1 MSNPPRSR
9 GFALIVAL
17 ALLAACGE
25 PLGPDGPGPPLEEL
39 PRPLTPGEA
48 VVIER
53 SNAFGIDLLREVLE
67 VDDRTNVVLSPLS
80 ASMVLAMTL
89 NGAAGTTLDGM
100 RTALRLEGL
109 SQEEINDSYRGLMSL
124 LTDLDPLVDVSIANS
139 AWANERHSFH
149 QAFFDAVTEHFDGR
163 VESRDFGDP
172 NTLREINA
180 WVDRSTRGLIEH
192 ILQEGELDPGLAL
205 LLLNAVYFEGRWRAG
220 FDPEDTR
227 PGVFTRDDGSTVTV
241 DMMHLTDV
249 EFPYG
254 QTDDLVAV
262 ELPYGGGAYSMV
274 IALPRRSTPR
284 EVLAGMDAR
293 GWDTLMGSLGPRVL
307 DGLSLPRFVM
317 EYDSFLNDAL
327 TDMGMGIAFTRQ
339 ADFSDLAPE
348 HLCMDFVR
356 QKTFIEVDEA
366 GTRAAA
372 VTAVGIRPVSFFG
385 FLADRPFL
393 FAIRERLSGA
403 ILFVGVI
410 GDPAASDS
418 GPPEFPASCQGR
430 EWRGH
435 ADTGRTPPS
444 DLPQL

>member
-1 MSNPPRSR
+1 MFGPRRSR
-9 GFALIVAL
+9 GFAVIVVL
-17 ALLAACGE
+17 AFLAGCGE

-39 PRPLTPGEA
+39 PRQLTPGE
-48 VVIER
+48 VMVIER

-109 SQEEINDSYRGLMSL
+109 SQQEINDSYRGLMSL

-139 AWANERHSFH
+139 AWANERYPFH
-149 QAFFDAVTEHFDGR
+149 QAFFDAVTQHFDGR
-163 VESRDFGDP
+163 VESRDFGEP
-172 NTLREINA
+172 ATLGEINA

-192 ILQEGELDPGLAL
+192 ILQEGELNPALAL

-220 FDPEDTR
+220 FDPEDTE
-227 PGVFTRDDGSTVTV
+227 PAPFIRDDGSTVDV
-241 DMMHLTDV
+241 EMMHLTDV
-249 EFPYG
+249 ELPYG

-274 IALPRRSTPR
+274 VALPEGSTPR

-293 GWDTLMGSLGPRVL
+293 GWDTLMGSLEPRVL

-339 ADFSDLAPE
+339 ADFSDLSPE
-348 HLCMDFVR
+348 PLCMDFVR
-356 QKTFIEVDEA
+356 QKTLIEVDEA

-385 FLADRPFL
+385 FLVDRPFL
-393 FAIRERLSGA
+393 FAIRERLSGT
-403 ILFVGVI
+403 ILFVGMI
-410 GDPAASDS
+410 GDPTAGDS
-418 GPPEFPASCQGR
+418 GPGEFPAPCSR
-430 EWRGH
+430 RVWRGP
-435 ADTGRTPPS
+435 AGTG
-444 DLPQL
+444 